1 MRAFPILLLLLLT
14 STGQQQE
21 FFPRII
27 TIDGRLTRADYE
39 RRNGET
45 FAASPVTP
53 GLQRQQVAPRAG
65 DWFSIVC
72 RDGAGQATLISD
84 PTYVRRAP

>member
-1 MRAFPILLLLLLT
+1 MGDVLPSVPPELT
-14 STGQQQE
+14 LAVEIHGGEGQ
-21 FFPRII
+21 
-27 TIDGRLTRADYE
+27 TIQWI
-39 RRNGET
+39 RNGET

-72 RDGAGQATLISD
+72 RDGAGQATLISN
-84 PTYVRRAP
+84 PIYIRRAP